1 MNDRSAISSQAPVF
15 AVVGRVNKGKSS
27 IIATLAEDE
36 RVAVSPLPGTT
47 RGATEYP
54 VVVDGRTLFT
64 LVDTPGFEQAGRALA
79 MLEAEPV
86 TPDRRAQRVRALV
99 QEWSANGEFEEEC
112 RLLAPILAGAA
123 ILYVVDGQ
131 KPYRDNYRSE
141 MEILRWTGQPS
152 MALINRIGDGDHAEA
167 WRGALNQY
175 FKVVRDF
182 DAQQAT
188 FDERIRLLTTLRE
201 LHDPFREPVQ
211 QAIDALLAEN
221 ERRAIESTHIIC
233 DLLVGC
239 VTFFVETRGEA
250 SIDPRKLER
259 DFHDRLRGME
269 DEARVKL
276 ARLYHHDR
284 ATWQKA
290 QELARP
296 IFGEDLFAER
306 TWASLGLSATQLLA
320 TYAISG
326 AVTGGL
332 IDASVGAASFG
343 AGAALGA
350 LFGAGATAL
359 HLQHRFESAMR
370 LDGLLGRLRN
380 AAESGPE
387 YRVGPV
393 RHPNFP
399 FVLLD
404 RALRYH
410 DAVKNR
416 AHALSAAGMEI
427 SPDPRSTGLSTRLS
441 SSARKTLVS
450 VFVKLQ
456 RRPDRV
462 SPEQRAALAR
472 EVRSL
477 LSGKPAIPTPQRTG

>member
-1 MNDRSAISSQAPVF
+1 VNEEAHSSTPLTF

-36 RVAVSPLPGTT
+36 RVAVSALPGTT
-47 RGATEYP
+47 RDASEYP

-64 LVDTPGFEQAGRALA
+64 LVDTPGFEQAGQALA
-79 MLEAEPV
+79 ELESEPV

-99 QEWSANGEFEEEC
+99 ERWSARGEFDEEC

-131 KPYRDNYRSE
+131 KPYRDNYRAE

-152 MALINRIGDGDHAEA
+152 MALINRVGTGDHAEA
-167 WRGALNQY
+167 WRSALNQY

-182 DAQQAT
+182 DAQKAT
-188 FDERIRLLTTLRE
+188 FEERIRLLTTLRE

-211 QAIDALLAEN
+211 RAIDALLLEN
-221 ERRAIESTHIIC
+221 ERRTVESAHIIS
-233 DLLVGC
+233 DLLLGC
-239 VTFFVETRGEA
+239 VTFFIETRGEE
-250 SIDPRKLER
+250 SIDPRKLEQ
-259 DFHDRLRGME
+259 DFHDRLRAME
-269 DEARVKL
+269 HEARTKL

-284 ATWQKA
+284 ASWQKA

-332 IDASVGAASFG
+332 IDAGVGAASFG

-359 HLQHRFESAMR
+359 HLQKRFASATR
-370 LDGLLGRLRN
+370 LDSLLNRLRSSVT
-380 AAESGPE
+380 SGAE

-393 RHPNFP
+393 QHPNFP

-410 DAVKNR
+410 DAVRNR
-416 AHALSAAGMEI
+416 AHALSAAGIEI
-427 SPDPRSTGLSTRLS
+427 RPDPDASGLGDRLS
-441 SSARKTLVS
+441 SQSRRALAS
-450 VFVKLQ
+450 VFAKLQ
-456 RRPDRV
+456 RRPERTP
-462 SPEQRAALAR
+462 PELRATLFR
-472 EVRSL
+472 EVRAL
-477 LSGKPAIPTPQRTG
+477 LTGSSASAAERAH